1 MKMFSY
7 WLWLFLNLSV
17 WLLGLH
23 FFNEEILTM
32 TGRLFG
38 MALYFILFFILPLF
52 LAKPKIVSTL
62 LFTQAI
68 IAMVTFFPEQH
79 GSINPYFI
87 LVVSLIIGEGFYRL
101 RFALSLLLGI
111 ICTGGLSFII
121 FHMGLALS
129 MQVAIVIYMVILLI
143 AMTFYKKMTDQNQD
157 LEARYEALLSEYR
170 NVKRRVF
177 SEEEE
182 TRQEERMLIAHEI
195 HDSVGHKLSALI
207 IQLEAFRLKTSGQDQ
222 EQVRFLKELANES
235 LEETRRAVKSLKVN
249 EMGGLPGVLRLI
261 RKLEMES
268 FLRIHFSVKHGAFT
282 APLTGEQS
290 FVIYRSV
297 QEALTN
303 VMKHSQA
310 REAEI
315 SFEAP
320 GGGIFRFEVNNPVSN
335 DSHFTEGF
343 GLTEMRNRLQKLG
356 GNLDTYKTG
365 EKFIVQGYL
374 KIGYGGLEHDSNLIG

>member
-1 MKMFSY
+1 MFSY
-7 WLWLFLNLSV
+7 WLWLLLNLSI

-23 FFNEEILTM
+23 FFNEEILGM

-38 MALYFILFFILPLF
+38 TALYFVLFFILPLF

-62 LFTQAI
+62 FFTQAI
-68 IAMVTFFPEQH
+68 IAMFTFFPDMD
-79 GSINPYFI
+79 GNFNPYFI
-87 LVVSLIIGEGFYRL
+87 LVLSLLIGEGFYRL
-101 RFALSLLLGI
+101 RFVLSLLLGV
-111 ICTGGLSFII
+111 ICTAGLSFTT
-121 FHMGLALS
+121 FHMGLAPS
-129 MQVAIVIYMVILLI
+129 MQAFIVIYMFILLI
-143 AMTFYKKMTDQNQD
+143 AMTFYKKITDHNQD

-207 IQLEAFRLKTSGQDQ
+207 IQLEAFRLKVFEQDQ
-222 EQVRFLKELANES
+222 EQVRFLKELASES

-249 EMGGLPGVLRLI
+249 ETGGLPGVLRLI

-268 FLRIHFSVKHGAFT
+268 LLRIHFSVKHGAFS
-282 APLTGEQS
+282 AHLTGEQS

-303 VMKHSQA
+303 VMKHSSA

-320 GGGIFRFEVNNPVSN
+320 GGGIFRFEVNNPVTD
-335 DSHFTEGF
+335 DSKFTEGF

-365 EKFIVQGYL
+365 EMFTVQGYL
-374 KIGYGGLEHDSNLIG
+374 KIGYGGLE